1 MHFSLG
7 RSRLSSGFTM
17 VELMVVVAI
26 VGILTAVAVP
36 SFTSYLA
43 RQQLRDQ
50 TSAFARAVNLAR
62 VEAVKRGR
70 NVMVCRSNAPEA
82 LPRPACGTHAGNWAS
97 GWVVFADDNNNGAI
111 DATETVIRVQPGW
124 TNSGII
130 NSNGNGRLRFR
141 PNGIGTG
148 MEQTFTFR
156 PKTAGTTANVT
167 VTLSA
172 NGRWTRS

>member
-1 MHFSLG
+1 MQP
-7 RSRLSSGFTM
+7 SSNSHLRGFTLI
-17 VELMVVVAI
+17 ELMVVVAI
-26 VGILTAVAVP
+26 LGILTAMAAP

-50 TSAFARAVNLAR
+50 TSAFARAINQAR
-62 VEAVKRGR
+62 TEAVKRGR
-70 NVMVCRSNAPEA
+70 IVVVCRSNAPEA
-82 LPRPACGTHAGNWAS
+82 TPRPTCSNHSGNWAS

-156 PKTAGTTANVT
+156 PKQTGITANSLI
-167 VTLSA
+167 TLSA
-172 NGRWTRS
+172 NGRWTKS